1 MYSAPGQCTH
11 VLYRTGYYEFCT
23 VQVSVHLDCTE
34 PVIIPR
40 DQVDVRH
47 AVNMRER
54 RRMQSINDAF
64 KSLRQLI
71 PTLPSEK
78 RLSKVDTL
86 KLTIG

>member
-1 MYSAPGQCTH
+1 MSSVHSPE
-11 VLYRTGYYEFCT
+11 LYRTGYYEFCT
-23 VQVSVHLDCTE
+23 VQVSVHPHCTE

-40 DQVDVRH
+40 GQVDVRH

-64 KSLRQLI
+64 ERLQQLI
-71 PTLPSEK
+71 PTMPSEK
-78 RLSKVDTL
+78 RLSKVVTL

>member
-1 MYSAPGQCTH
+1 MLYSKKMRRKHGGL
-11 VLYRTGYYEFCT
+11 VGK
-23 VQVSVHLDCTE
+23 VSVHLYCTE
-34 PVIIPR
+34 PVIIPHG
-40 DQVDVRH
+40 QVNVRH